1 MCKKQTSQTGFK
13 FIAFFSCKTIF
24 CKDITIYLGR
34 TALGVELKVSDRTH
48 GVEYA
53 IRDITAYAR
62 KYKTSGKEII
72 YLNIGDPVRFDFKTP
87 DHIKRALVDAVIRD
101 ENYYTDSEGLP
112 ELRLAIAK
120 KESEK
125 GFNATEEDII
135 VTNGVSEGLDMTM
148 ASIVDPS
155 AEVLMPGPYYP
166 PYASYAKFYGGRP
179 VEFTLHEDG
188 RPNLEDLRGK
198 ITARSRALC
207 IISPNNPTGEVF
219 DRKSLQQLIDIAT
232 EYELY
237 VICDEIYDK
246 IVFDSQFTGIGKVA
260 KDAPII
266 LLNGFSKAYL
276 MSGWRCGY
284 ICMNSSSKK
293 LGALRED
300 IPKLARVRIAANLP
314 VQIAAVQALQG
325 SQEHIPKMVDKLRTR
340 RDYVVKRL
348 NAMGIQ
354 CKVPHGA
361 FYIFAKINLDSRW
374 KDDKQFVIDLLNNT
388 GVLTV
393 HGSGFGST
401 YGSGHF
407 RIVYLPPEEML
418 EKAMDKLERFLNTK

>member
-1 MCKKQTSQTGFK
+1 MS
-13 FIAFFSCKTIF
+13 S
-24 CKDITIYLGR
+24 
-34 TALGVELKVSDRTH
+34 LKVSDRTH

-53 IRDITAYAR
+53 IRDIATYAR
-62 KYKTSGKEII
+62 KYKASGKEII
-72 YLNIGDPVRFDFKTP
+72 YLNIGDPVKFDFKTP
-87 DHIKRALVDAVIRD
+87 DHIKKAIIDAIMRD

-112 ELRLAIAK
+112 ELRQAIVE

-125 GFNATEEDII
+125 GLSVTEEDVI

-148 ASIVDPS
+148 ASIVDPNS
-155 AEVLMPGPYYP
+155 EVLMPGPYYP
-166 PYASYAKFYGGRP
+166 PYASYTKFYGGRP
-179 VEFTLHEDG
+179 IEFKLHADG
-188 RPNLEDLRGK
+188 KPDLEDLRAR
-198 ITARSRALC
+198 ITPRSRALC

-232 EYELY
+232 EHDLY

-260 KDAPII
+260 KDAPVI

-276 MSGWRCGY
+276 MTGWRCGY
-284 ICMNSSSKK
+284 IAMNSNSKK
-293 LGALRED
+293 LAALRED
-300 IPKLARVRIAANLP
+300 IPKLARVRIAANMP
-314 VQIAAVQALQG
+314 VQIAAVQALRGPQT
-325 SQEHIPKMVDKLRTR
+325 HIPKMVDKLRAR

-348 NAMGIQ
+348 NVMGMQ
-354 CKVPHGA
+354 CRVPRGA
-361 FYIFAKINLDSRW
+361 FYVFPRINLGTRW
-374 KDDKQFVIDLLNNT
+374 KDDLQFVIDLLKST

-407 RIVYLPPEEML
+407 RIVYLAPEETL
-418 EKAMDKLERFLNTK
+418 EKAMDRLEQFMNK